1 MAQATKRTV
10 DECVNYISSIIAVVY
25 SLDQLYRFLFHVL
38 IIVSAVISANEIW
51 NLTRPS
57 SPLHSRQ

>member
-1 MAQATKRTV
+1 MAQANKRTV

-38 IIVSAVISANEIW
+38 IVSAVISANEIW